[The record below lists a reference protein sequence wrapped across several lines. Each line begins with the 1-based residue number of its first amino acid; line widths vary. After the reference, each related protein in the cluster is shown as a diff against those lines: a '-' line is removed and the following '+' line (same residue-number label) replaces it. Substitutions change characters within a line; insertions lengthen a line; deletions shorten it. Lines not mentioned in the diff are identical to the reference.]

1 MAPKCRHIM
10 PSGRQCHGYALQG
23 EDLCYFHSRRR
34 LAAAKPADSIEI
46 PLLEERCVIQ
56 VVITQALRA
65 IANNTIDRPRAS
77 LLLYGLQLALQS
89 VDRKEDAIPFG
100 SVEAISETSDG
111 EELAADPYDEDEED
125 EDDEEDSDES
135 SDDSGG
141 EVDEGS
147 DDDEQDE
154 KDSDDDSEEERD
166 DDDEEEEAGDGLDNE
181 TTGELIAGQ
190 KYLES
195 VSNALD
201 SRRYAPRRAPAQRV
215 KPIAATR
222 RRWAHGRYLTPAGQ
236 RPGAGEA
243 KARQRFR

>member
-1 MAPKCRHIM
+1 MASHCRHIM

-23 EDLCYFHSRRR
+23 GDLCYFHSRRR

-56 VVITQALRA
+56 VVITQVLRA

-89 VDRKEDAIPFG
+89 VDRKADAIPFG

-135 SDDSGG
+135 GG
-141 EVDEGS
+141 DVDKDS
-147 DDDEQDE
+147 DDDEQDGGE
-154 KDSDDDSEEERD
+154 DDS
-166 DDDEEEEAGDGLDNE
+166 GDGLDNE

-201 SRRYAPRRAPAQRV
+201 RGDMRL
-215 KPIAATR
+215 AAR
-222 RRWAHGRYLTPAGQ
+222 LLKESSP
-236 RPGAGEA
+236 
-243 KARQRFR
+243 

>member
-1 MAPKCRHIM
+1 MAYRGEGGLRTTNAKAGNTGRRKLGSERSDLWRRNVGTSCQAGDNVTGT
-10 PSGRQCHGYALQG
+10 PSRART
-23 EDLCYFHSRRR
+23 LCYFHSRRR

-56 VVITQALRA
+56 VTITQVLRA
-65 IANNTIDRPRAS
+65 IVNNTIDRSRAS

-141 EVDEGS
+141 EVDEDS
-147 DDDEQDE
+147 DDDEE
-154 KDSDDDSEEERD
+154 
-166 DDDEEEEAGDGLDNE
+166 DDDEDDSGDGLDNE

-201 SRRYAPRRAPAQRV
+201 RGDMRL
-215 KPIAATR
+215 AAR
-222 RRWAHGRYLTPAGQ
+222 LLAESSP
-236 RPGAGEA
+236 
-243 KARQRFR
+243 

>member
-1 MAPKCRHIM
+1 MAPHCRHIM

-56 VVITQALRA
+56 VVITQVLRA
-65 IANNTIDRPRAS
+65 IVNNTIDRPRAS

-89 VDRKEDAIPFG
+89 VDRKIDAIPFG
-100 SVEAISETSDG
+100 SVEAISEASDG

-125 EDDEEDSDES
+125 EDEDD
-135 SDDSGG
+135 
-141 EVDEGS
+141 
-147 DDDEQDE
+147 
-154 KDSDDDSEEERD
+154 EEERD
-166 DDDEEEEAGDGLDNE
+166 DDDEEEEAGDSLDNE

-201 SRRYAPRRAPAQRV
+201 AGDMRL
-215 KPIAATR
+215 AAR
-222 RRWAHGRYLTPAGQ
+222 LLKESSP
-236 RPGAGEA
+236 
-243 KARQRFR
+243 